1 VTTTAAPPAA
11 QVTTG
16 ELAAE
21 VAGYLALVQAQAAAR
36 AQVTQTVV
44 GIVQGYLNVFDGWYD
59 SDAITDL
66 TKQILKQVQPA
77 QTRVAR
83 LTDSYV
89 ARLVSKQR
97 GKTERAAGA
106 VDITRLRRQLPQ
118 DLIEKLAR
126 DEIDVPSITL
136 GDTFDGPG
144 DDIDAE
150 LADLLSLVDTPAEWK
165 DPADAYGRIADQYR
179 HDQIVNGATH
189 EQALAKAQRRAEQV
203 VDTDM
208 SLVVREQEVRTARK
222 LGVKTYRRVLHPELA
237 ESGLSC
243 GLCIVAADR
252 VYSVE
257 KFKREL
263 HAHCHCEMVPIDG
276 DNDPGLK
283 LNQADL
289 DSLYRAAGR
298 ATGQDEPVTGGGKKQ
313 LGALKRVRVGI
324 TEHGELGPILVN
336 QSGEFRTLK
345 DFAKTQSVSPKIRAA
360 AQIPALVK
368 SLASLQARKADG
380 ENVPDSAISYHKQAI
395 ARLRKA
401 AGDN

>member
-1 VTTTAAPPAA
+1 MTATTTAPDEGLTA
-11 QVTTG
+11 G
-16 ELAAE
+16 ELTT
-21 VAGYLALVQAQAAAR
+21 YLALVQAQAAAR
-36 AQVTQTVV
+36 AQVTETVV
-44 GIVQGYLNVFDGWYD
+44 DIVLGYLDLFDGWYD

-66 TKQILKQVQPA
+66 TERILKQVQPA

-89 ARLVSKQR
+89 ARMVSKQR
-97 GKTERAAGA
+97 GRTVRAQGA
-106 VDITRLRRQLPQ
+106 IDVTQLRRQLPQ

-126 DEIDVPSITL
+126 DEVDVPELTL

-144 DDIDAE
+144 DDIDKE
-150 LADLLSLVDTPAEWK
+150 LEDLLSLVDTPPEWK

-179 HDQIVNGATH
+179 HDQIVNLASH
-189 EQALAKAQRRAEQV
+189 EQALTVAKKRAEQV
-203 VDTDM
+203 IDTDI
-208 SLVVREQEVRTARK
+208 SLVVREQEAHTARK

-252 VYSVE
+252 IYTVD
-257 KFKREL
+257 KFKREI

-276 DNDPGLK
+276 SNDPGLK

-289 DSLYRAAGR
+289 DSLYAAAGK
-298 ATGQDEPVTGGGKKQ
+298 AVGKDEPVTGGGKKQ

-336 QSGEFRTLK
+336 QSGEYRTLK

-368 SLASLQARKADG
+368 SLASLEARKANG
-380 ENVPDSAISYHKQAI
+380 EGGNIDQKIAYHKKAI

-401 AGDN
+401 AGE

>member
-1 VTTTAAPPAA
+1 MTATTAEPVDGLTAGEI
-11 QVTTG
+11 TT
-16 ELAAE
+16 
-21 VAGYLALVQAQAAAR
+21 YLALVQAQAAAR
-36 AQVTQTVV
+36 AQVTETLV
-44 GIVQGYLNVFDGWYD
+44 GIVHGYLDLFDGWYD

-66 TKQILKQVQPA
+66 TSRIVKQVKPA

-89 ARLVSKQR
+89 ARMVSKQR
-97 GKTERAAGA
+97 GKTERAAGSID
-106 VDITRLRRQLPQ
+106 VTQLRRKLPQ

-126 DEIDVPSITL
+126 DEVDVPELTL

-150 LADLLSLVDTPAEWK
+150 LEDLLSLVDTPAEWK

-179 HDQIVNGATH
+179 HDQIVNLASH
-189 EQALAKAQRRAEQV
+189 EQALAVAKRRAEQV
-203 VDTDM
+203 VDTDI
-208 SLVVREQEVRTARK
+208 SLVVREQEAHTARK

-243 GLCIVAADR
+243 GLCIVASDR
-252 VYSVE
+252 IYTVDR
-257 KFKREL
+257 FKREI

-276 DNDPGLK
+276 SNDPGLK

-289 DSLYRAAGR
+289 DSLYAAAGR
-298 ATGQDEPVTGGGKKQ
+298 AVGKDEPVTGGGKRQ

-336 QSGEFRTLK
+336 QSGEYRTLK

-360 AQIPALVK
+360 AQIPALEK
-368 SLASLQARKADG
+368 SLASLEARKAAG
-380 ENVPDSAISYHKQAI
+380 EGGNIDSKIAYHKQAI

-401 AGDN
+401 AGE